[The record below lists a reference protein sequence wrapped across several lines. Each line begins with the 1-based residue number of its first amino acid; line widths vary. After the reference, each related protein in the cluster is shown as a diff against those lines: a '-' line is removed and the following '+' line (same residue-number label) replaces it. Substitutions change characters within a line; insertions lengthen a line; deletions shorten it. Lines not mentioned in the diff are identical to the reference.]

1 MDKHSLGLR
10 VGAAAGALP
19 PVVVQPRVLLG
30 TTARAAAATDTYRQL
45 NLFGDIFKRVRSHYV
60 EKPDDIKLVEG
71 ALNGM
76 LNGLDPHSSYMN
88 PKSFRDMQMDTHGE
102 FGG

>member
-1 MDKHSLGLR
+1 MHKSSLVLLGA
-10 VGAAAGALP
+10 VAGAALTL
-19 PVVVQPRVLLG
+19 VVVQPRVLLG

-71 ALNGM
+71 ALFPSPPEA
-76 LNGLDPHSSYMN
+76 LP
-88 PKSFRDMQMDTHGE
+88 P
-102 FGG
+102 GGPCVL